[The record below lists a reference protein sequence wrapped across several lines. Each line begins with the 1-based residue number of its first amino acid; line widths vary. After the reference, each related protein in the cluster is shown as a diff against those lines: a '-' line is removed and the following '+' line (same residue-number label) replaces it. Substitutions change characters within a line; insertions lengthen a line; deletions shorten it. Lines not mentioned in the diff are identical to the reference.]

1 MPYLKGKMKLI
12 GLNDKEN
19 QTCLWEN
26 IKNNFITQNIDVNT
40 KIYLK
45 TGGYKTILG
54 LAIENKDD
62 SFIKT
67 LLKNEKL
74 DVNAYVYYKEKP
86 YHIHV
91 SNALQYAS
99 KFYTVDSEITKLLS
113 NKMKNTSDLLYFSK

>member
-1 MPYLKGKMKLI
+1 MKLI